1 MPKPTLSVRQE
12 DAIFK
17 SMKFKLVSPGRS
29 VLQGPSW
36 ASIGRKYGVSAATVQ
51 GAWRRANLR
60 NR

>member
-1 MPKPTLSVRQE
+1 MG
-12 DAIFK
+12 
-17 SMKFKLVSPGRS
+17 PGRL